1 MKQRRSDDDLA
12 PAIPRPPKTMSM
24 ADIAR
29 LAKVSKPTVSR
40 VLNGSPLVNPDTRD
54 RVLSV
59 AREHGYAVNRNAQKL
74 RQARTDTVAVIL
86 DFGSHREGRI
96 ADPFIFELLAGVSE
110 ALAVRN
116 QDLLLSPANLSDARS
131 YVDLISARAA
141 DGFIFLGQGNRE
153 PLLRAL
159 ARTRVPLV
167 VWGAVDPDSPYC
179 AVGSDN
185 LLGGRLAGMHFLKRG
200 ARRWLFV
207 GDTNHSEIRLRY
219 DGLCEAAQEKAA
231 DMTIV
236 QLPVEHMAY
245 AAAFRAVSTWLEGNP
260 APDAVFAFSD
270 TAAMAVIAAFR
281 QVGLSSPEDYA
292 LCGYNNIPPTAD
304 YTPAI
309 TTIEQE
315 THLAGAILVE
325 RLMQQID
332 GVRARSVILPT
343 RLIERQT

>member
-1 MKQRRSDDDLA
+1 MNQRRSDDDLA
-12 PAIPRPPKTMSM
+12 PAIPRPPKAVNM

-40 VLNGSPLVNPDTRD
+40 VLNGSPLVRSDTRE
-54 RVLSV
+54 RVLTI

-74 RQARTDTVAVIL
+74 RHVRTDTVAVIL

-96 ADPFIFELLAGVSE
+96 ADPFIFELLAGWSE

-131 YVDLISARAA
+131 YADLISARAA

-153 PLLRAL
+153 PLLRSL
-159 ARTRVPLV
+159 ARTKIPLV

-207 GDTNHSEIRLRY
+207 GDTAHSEIRLRY
-219 DGLCEAAQEKAA
+219 DGLCDAAEGKAV
-231 DMTIV
+231 TID
-236 QLPVEHMAY
+236 QLPVQHMAY
-245 AAAFRAVSTWLEGNP
+245 AAAFRAVSDWLDANP

-281 QVGLSSPEDYA
+281 QVGLSSPENYA

-304 YTPAI
+304 FTPAI